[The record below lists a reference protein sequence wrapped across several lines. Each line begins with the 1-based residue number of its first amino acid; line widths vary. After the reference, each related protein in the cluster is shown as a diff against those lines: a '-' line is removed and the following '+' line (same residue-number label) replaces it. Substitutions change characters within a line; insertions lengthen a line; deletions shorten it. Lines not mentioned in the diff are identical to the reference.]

1 MHQSVG
7 LKLSQPLITSHENM
21 ATPFSVLPHFQD
33 RVWCGNLLQGC
44 TRVSK
49 PWVWDKGEQRKGF
62 FLPRVAPT
70 GRVKPSP
77 HFCLL
82 CLPFRQE
89 NARICNQ
96 TRPQPA
102 VSAAGSSHCSA
113 SVPTKCEVLSCKLF
127 LSNKLLM
134 KLLPDRL
141 QSQGALGNSAPP
153 PKCSNTCIYLKNIC
167 LLFPM
172 TLQLFELLS
181 TSGTQMLWLPADR
194 RITFPS
200 STLNFS

>member
-1 MHQSVG
+1 M
-7 LKLSQPLITSHENM
+7 
-21 ATPFSVLPHFQD
+21 
-33 RVWCGNLLQGC
+33 
-44 TRVSK
+44 
-49 PWVWDKGEQRKGF
+49 
-62 FLPRVAPT
+62 APT

-82 CLPFRQE
+82 YLPFRQE
-89 NARICNQ
+89 NARTCNQ
-96 TRPQPA
+96 ACPQPA

-113 SVPTKCEVLSCKLF
+113 SVPTKCEVLSCKLL

-172 TLQLFELLS
+172 TLQLLSCCLLQEHKCSGFLQTGESPFPTPHS
-181 TSGTQMLWLPADR
+181 TFHSDFG
-194 RITFPS
+194 I
-200 STLNFS
+200 